1 MLKEKNKPGA
11 PARARGPRARKG
23 RPSEAEEAADP
34 ELPAAALES
43 CRGLLRSI
51 LTHWEPEAPGADPE
65 REDAGPVGAIASLVA
80 SWVLRSAAGSPLGR
94 ADAAG
99 LLGWLESH
107 ILPRPAVVAEL
118 LRDGAVTSGLFRL
131 YSRFCGAAEPE
142 GPEDRLAGL
151 FNAVLLRLVAARG
164 PVGSP
169 LQPVLEAVHLS
180 SLDAEE
186 DADTR
191 GNVGGWARR
200 LQTAWGGLGAGST
213 PRSHSLRALPVKP
226 WGRTAL
232 STGLGSTESQPLGP
246 KCAGEREA
254 LPLPSG
260 GTLIDGETA
269 ERNALR
275 TALCPPGDAAWL
287 SNFLL
292 SFTQS

>member
-11 PARARGPRARKG
+11 PARARGPRARKR
-23 RPSEAEEAADP
+23 RPGEAEEAADP
-34 ELPAAALES
+34 ELPVSALEA

-65 REDAGPVGAIASLVA
+65 REDAGPVGAITSLVA

-118 LRDGAVTSGLFRL
+118 LRDSAVTSGLFRL

-142 GPEDRLAGL
+142 GPDRLAGL
-151 FNAVLLRLVAARG
+151 SNAVLLRLVAARG

-213 PRSHSLRALPVKP
+213 PRSHSLRALSVKP
-226 WGRTAL
+226 YGED
-232 STGLGSTESQPLGP
+232 GPQHGSGEHRESASGSQVRRGEEGP
-246 KCAGEREA
+246 ASAFR
-254 LPLPSG
+254 
-260 GTLIDGETA
+260 
-269 ERNALR
+269 
-275 TALCPPGDAAWL
+275 
-287 SNFLL
+287 
-292 SFTQS
+292 